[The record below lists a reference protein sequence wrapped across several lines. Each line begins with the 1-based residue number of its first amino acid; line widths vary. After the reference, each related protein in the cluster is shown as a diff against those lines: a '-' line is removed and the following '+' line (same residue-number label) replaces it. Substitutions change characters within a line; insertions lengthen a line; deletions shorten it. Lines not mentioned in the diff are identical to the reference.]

1 MTLEAGFGRT
11 VINPKTPVMLAG
23 FGDRTSPANKIHDDL
38 EARVLCLV
46 QDDGVM
52 LCLVVCDL
60 LGMSVEFSDPVRE
73 SIAGELGIGKDAVLT
88 SCTHT
93 HHGPNVMKGGEGLGW
108 ITPEGYAETLTDA
121 CRRAAVAARAATEPA
136 FLKFVR
142 AQLPDGLSVNRRGY
156 PYEPWF
162 SVLDILREDGSRI
175 GTVFNLA
182 IHPVS
187 LGSEWLEV
195 SGDWVG
201 PFRSAVEESVGG
213 MAIMLSGALG
223 DVNPRGWEGLAGPGG
238 NFSNTEALGKDIA
251 SAALARLPDCES
263 VEGRIA
269 VASSRTIDVPVSP
282 TPLVELTGLTD
293 PIISVELIEWSLGSV
308 RLVSIPGEAFQ
319 AFGKAVDE
327 ARGGRTLLAGISP
340 SWHGYLPQPFGAGY
354 EETVSFGEGAVLGIL
369 EALTDVAPM
378 Q

>member
-1 MTLEAGFGRT
+1 MTIEAGFART

-23 FGDRTSPANKIHDDL
+23 FGDRTGPANEIHDDL
-38 EARVLCLV
+38 EARVLCLM
-46 QDDGVM
+46 QDDGVT

-73 SIAGELGIGKDAVLT
+73 SIASELRIPIEAVLT

-93 HHGPNVMKGGEGLGW
+93 HHGPNVMKGGEALGW
-108 ITPEGYAETLTDA
+108 IMPEGYTETLTDA
-121 CRRAAVAARAATEPA
+121 CRRAAAAARAATEPA
-136 FLKFVR
+136 SLSFAR
-142 AQLPDGLSVNRRGY
+142 APLPEGLSVNRRGY

-162 SVLDILREDGSRI
+162 SVLDIMRQDGSRI

-187 LGSEWLEV
+187 LGPEWLAV

-201 PFRSAVEESVGG
+201 PFRAAVESNAGG

-223 DVNPRGWEGLAGPGG
+223 DVNPRGWEDLAGPGG

-251 SAALARLPDCES
+251 SAALAILPDCEPL
-263 VEGRIA
+263 EGRIA
-269 VASSRTIDVPVSP
+269 IASSRTIDVPVSP
-282 TPLVELTGLTD
+282 TPLVELTGLKEPTM
-293 PIISVELIEWSLGSV
+293 SVELIEWSLGSV

-319 AFGKAVDE
+319 AFGKAVDD

-340 SWHGYLPQPFGAGY
+340 SWHGYLPKPFGAGY
-354 EETVSFGEGAVLGIL
+354 EETVSFGEAAVVEIL
-369 EALTDVAPM
+369 KALTDNP
-378 Q
+378 